1 MRHQGITRSARRII
15 LGDWTPTVL
24 TLACGVAISLSGF
37 AITKQYYRNVE
48 EREFAAETA
57 RQADALNEGIK
68 RYTDAVNAVATFVT
82 ASDRIDR
89 WEFLRFADLTLARYS
104 GFYALAWVPRV
115 SQLERPAF
123 EAAIQRDGLFGLT
136 IREAGAD
143 GALTAAGD
151 RLEYLPIAYLVPFE
165 GNEQALSYDL
175 GTEPRY
181 RNALESAGDLGQL
194 QATKLLP
201 LPTVRQAGPALWL
214 ILPLYMRNSAP
225 ADILDRRK
233 SLAGFA
239 IGVLR
244 LDDFVADVLGA
255 DRPQNAHLSLFDV
268 TDGSRNLLF
277 GANSAS
283 EAGAAATEVAGALNI
298 IREFEVAGRRWSLM
312 AAVNGERGWNSG
324 DVLPYVLALVGALLT
339 GLLAQHQINLV
350 VQRRTVERVV
360 RQRTAELSDRNEA
373 LRNEV
378 AQRQR
383 TEVELRGAKEKA
395 DSANRAKSEFLAMVS
410 HELRTPLNAIIGF
423 SAMLAGQ
430 VPIKLSPENTQEYAT
445 DIHRS
450 GSHLLSL
457 INDILDL
464 SKAEVG
470 KVEMNESAVDL
481 HDVVLSS
488 VGMVHGRADEAGVKL
503 EFDVPADVPLL
514 RADDRKLNQVL
525 LNLLSNA
532 IKFTPAGGTVAVR
545 VSAEKD
551 GDVVIRVSD
560 TGIGIAKH
568 ELERVFEPFVQLDSR
583 LARKYEG
590 TGLGLPLSRRW
601 IEFHGGTLV
610 LDSDLGIG
618 TVAEIR
624 LPRERVHSTAA
635 TAHSPKPG
643 PGKQSTQVA

>member
-1 MRHQGITRSARRII
+1 MRHEGSSRSARRII

-104 GFYALAWVPRV
+104 GFSALAWVPRV

-136 IREAGAD
+136 IRESGAD
-143 GALTAAGD
+143 GALTPAGD

-175 GTEPRY
+175 GTEARY

-194 QATKLLP
+194 QATELLP

-225 ADILDRRK
+225 ADILERRK

-244 LDDFVADVLGA
+244 LDDFVADVLGP
-255 DRPQNAHLSLFDV
+255 DRPQNAYLSLFDV
-268 TDGSRNLLF
+268 TDGSRDLLF

-283 EAGAAATEVAGALNI
+283 EGNSNTAEASGTLNI

-312 AAVNGERGWNSG
+312 AAINAERGWNSG
-324 DVLPYVLALVGALLT
+324 DVLPFCLALVGALLT

-360 RQRTAELSDRNEA
+360 RQRTVELSDRNEA

-481 HDVVLSS
+481 HDVVLNS

-545 VSAEKD
+545 VASEKD

-568 ELERVFEPFVQLDSR
+568 ELERVFEPFVQLDSS

-590 TGLGLPLSRRW
+590 TGLGLALSRRW

-610 LDSDLGIG
+610 LESDLGIG

-624 LPRERVHSTAA
+624 LPRERTHSSATA
-635 TAHSPKPG
+635 AHSPKPG
-643 PGKQSTQVA
+643 PGKRSTQVA

>member
-1 MRHQGITRSARRII
+1 LRHEGITRSARRII

-104 GFYALAWVPRV
+104 GFSALAWVPRV

-143 GALTAAGD
+143 GALTPAGD

-225 ADILDRRK
+225 ADILERRK

-255 DRPQNAHLSLFDV
+255 GRTPNIYLSLFDV
-268 TDGSRNLLF
+268 TDGSRHLLF

-283 EAGAAATEVAGALNI
+283 EESAAATRAAGALSI

-339 GLLAQHQINLV
+339 GLLAQHQINMV
-350 VQRRTVERVV
+350 VRRRTVERVV

-373 LRNEV
+373 LRSEV

-430 VPIKLSPENTQEYAT
+430 VQIKLSPESSQGYAT

-450 GSHLLSL
+450 GTHLLSL

-470 KVEMNESAVDL
+470 KVEMNESVVDL

-525 LNLLSNA
+525 LNLMSNA
-532 IKFTPAGGTVAVR
+532 IKFTPADGTVAVR

-624 LPRERVHSTAA
+624 LPRERVHSTAT